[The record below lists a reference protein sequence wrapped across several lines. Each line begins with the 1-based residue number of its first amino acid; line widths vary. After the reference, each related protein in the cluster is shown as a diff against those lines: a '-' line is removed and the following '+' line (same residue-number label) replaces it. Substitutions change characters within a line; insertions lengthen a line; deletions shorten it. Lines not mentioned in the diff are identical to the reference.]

1 MKHYYYITGNT
12 YPFREKLK
20 QLGCR
25 WDALT
30 KSWYS
35 ENEGIANMGRQ
46 IIETPDLRKHM
57 KNLSG
62 VKRTNRRAGKT
73 RSGRMR

>member
-1 MKHYYYITGNT
+1 MKHFYYITGNT
-12 YPFREKLK
+12 YPHRERLK

-25 WDALT
+25 WDALA

-35 ENEGIANMGRQ
+35 ENEGTASLARKL
-46 IIETPDLRKHM
+46 IETKNLHPSM

-62 VKRTNRRAGKT
+62 VKRTQRRTGQT
-73 RSGRMR
+73 RSGRMG